1 MLFENETQELME
13 LLDTYNWESEDLTQE
28 EQEELFDKIE
38 DYLQYDFDCDFVVYG
53 KIENTMYRFDLQ
65 NYYYETIE

>member
-38 DYLQYDFDCDFVVYG
+38 SYLEHDFDYDFVVYG